1 MHDDELDNDNDH
13 LLDDDATLDF
23 LLYEKMIQ
31 EDDKSRPQAGCL
43 GVVVVFV
50 VPPAVWLACRWL

>member
-23 LLYEKMIQ
+23 LLYEQMNQ
-31 EDDKSRPQAGCL
+31 ENAAHRRAGCL
-43 GVVVVFV
+43 GVAIFCVVT
-50 VPPAVWLACRWL
+50 PAVWVACRWL